1 MRDRRDG
8 RDGRSTDYRVI
19 VENLS
24 SRVSRQ
30 DLEDL
35 MRSVGGCRVT
45 YAEAHKSRR
54 NEGVVEFS
62 RFDDVQMAID
72 KLDGRELKGRRI
84 KIIADYR
91 RGVRSV

>member
-1 MRDRRDG
+1 MRDRGHRRDR

-24 SRVSRQ
+24 SRVSRT

-35 MRSVGGCRVT
+35 MRSVRGCRVT
-45 YAEAHKSRR
+45 YADVDKSRR

-62 RFDDVQMAID
+62 RFDDVQKAID
-72 KLDGRELKGRRI
+72 KLDGTELKGRRI

-91 RGVRSV
+91 